1 MFTIA
6 RLTFLEVF
14 RKKVFLVTFILSMLF
29 LFLYGV
35 ALDFTAQEM
44 VQMKSAGGN
53 NLIIQQLIGNQLLG
67 AGLYFSSFLIALL
80 ALMASVGSISSEIES
95 GLLHAIVSKPI
106 QRRDIVLGKLS
117 GYGLMLASYAI
128 FLYAAILL
136 INYHYNPGI
145 FNLSTAASIL
155 SGAVIFILQPL
166 VLLSLAMVFSTFLRT
181 MTAGILSIILY
192 GLGMVGGFLE
202 QIGSAIS
209 NSTLINIGII
219 SSLVMPSDALFRKL
233 LAEVTASDANPLAVL
248 SISVGPFGV
257 SAPPSN
263 AMLGYTIFYIFVCVF
278 LTIQIFKKKD
288 L

>member
-14 RKKVFLVTFILSMLF
+14 RKKVFLVTVILSVLF

-44 VQMKSAGGN
+44 VRMKSNWDGN
-53 NLIIQQLIGNQLLG
+53 LLMQQVIGNQLLG

-106 QRRDIVLGKLS
+106 RRRDIILGKLF
-117 GYGLMLASYAI
+117 GYSSMLATYAT

-136 INYHYNPGI
+136 LNWHYNPGI
-145 FNLSTAASIL
+145 FSLSTTLSISL
-155 SGAVIFILQPL
+155 GAVIFLLQPL
-166 VLLSLAMVFSTFLRT
+166 LLLSLAMVFSTLLRT
-181 MTAGILSIILY
+181 ITAGILSVILY

-202 QIGSAIS
+202 QIGSAI
-209 NSTLINIGII
+209 NNITLINIGIFT
-219 SSLVMPSDALFRKL
+219 SLLMPSDALFRKL
-233 LAEVTASDANPLAVL
+233 LSEVTGSDANPLAIL
-248 SISVGPFGV
+248 SMGPFGV

-263 AMLGYTIFYIFVCVF
+263 AMLAYTVFYIFVCVF
-278 LTIQIFKKKD
+278 LSIKLFDKKD